1 MDEIIKKEKV
11 LELQRE
17 IIEGSGKEY
26 FSVLLLDLE
35 QGQIF
40 SYRQVSVDGKHNS
53 NFVVSMRIVGV
64 NFCQPM
70 PQRW

>member
-17 IIEGSGKEY
+17 IIEGLGKEY

-40 SYRQVSVDGKHNS
+40 SCRQVSEDGK
-53 NFVVSMRIVGV
+53 RISD
-64 NFCQPM
+64 FC
-70 PQRW
+70 REYENC